1 MMNQT
6 STNTKQTIVY
16 VNDNPTINLSK
27 GSVMRDSRMIYS
39 RLIGALFLAGF
50 LVYGV
55 GFGLVTS
62 VISAP
67 DFLATI
73 SVHQTILVAGA
84 FLMLL
89 NTVVDVGKGV
99 LFFPIL
105 EQYGKRSALAY
116 LAALIVQVVLLDI
129 GVLCLLMLIPLGQY
143 AQDAGGAPAAW
154 AEAAGSLLTHGNT
167 MAYHI
172 GQATLCAGGIFLCAL
187 LFRTRLIPRFFAAW
201 GLIGYVI
208 HLAGAIAEIF
218 GVPVSLYLLI
228 PGGLFELA
236 LGFWL
241 IFKGFQ
247 PTAYAGRAEVVM
259 TSDHAP
265 VPATAAL

>member
-1 MMNQT
+1 MR
-6 STNTKQTIVY
+6 
-16 VNDNPTINLSK
+16 VNDSSAADLSK
-27 GSVMRDSRMIYS
+27 GRVMVNSRMIYS

-55 GFGLVTS
+55 GFALVTS

-67 DFLATI
+67 DFLAAI
-73 SVHQTILVAGA
+73 SVHQTTLVVGA

-129 GVLCLLMLIPLGQY
+129 GVLCLLMLIPLG
-143 AQDAGGAPAAW
+143 ALDAGGAPAAW
-154 AEAAGSLLTHGNT
+154 AEAAGSLLVHGNT

-172 GQATLCAGGIFLCAL
+172 GQATLSAGAIFLCAL
-187 LFRTRLIPRFFAAW
+187 LFRTSLIPRFFAAW

-208 HLAGAIAEIF
+208 HLTGAIAEIF
-218 GVPVSLYLLI
+218 GFPVSLYLLI
-228 PGGLFELA
+228 PGGLFELG

-247 PTAYAGRAEVVM
+247 PAAYAGRAEVVM
-259 TSDHAP
+259 TADPAP